1 MKKLL
6 TATAACA
13 LFAGAAQAEDIKL
26 GIIFGFTGPI
36 ESLTGSMAAA
46 SEAAIA
52 EVNASGLLLDG
63 STVTAI
69 RADSTCVDS
78 AAATAAATA
87 MLQLCRTWLMMMMRS
102 TKFSNDDG
110 AGCSDSRR
118 RCCKTAGGKSST
130 NCWNRL
136 CSKC

>member
-46 SEAAIA
+46 SEAD
-52 EVNASGLLLDG
+52 E
-63 STVTAI
+63 
-69 RADSTCVDS
+69 
-78 AAATAAATA
+78 AA
-87 MLQLCRTWLMMMMRS
+87 
-102 TKFSNDDG
+102 
-110 AGCSDSRR
+110 
-118 RCCKTAGGKSST
+118 GKSAVPVKLT
-130 NCWNRL
+130 VPAALIDTRTAPQPL
-136 CSKC
+136 VLGGLKPL